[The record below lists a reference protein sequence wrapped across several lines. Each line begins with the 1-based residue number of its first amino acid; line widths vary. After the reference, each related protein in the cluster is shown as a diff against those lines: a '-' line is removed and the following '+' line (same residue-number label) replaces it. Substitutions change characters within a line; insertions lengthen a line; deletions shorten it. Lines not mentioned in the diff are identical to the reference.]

1 MEEIKSSKSFDMLK
15 SLMTLGSSTT
25 KVEISGYT
33 FEIGTLTEKESSE
46 LLSSLIVLDDQERII
61 SSKSH
66 SIAMALKKI
75 NDIDFDSIIENT
87 DQIPEG
93 INSLVSKK
101 IFFIKALQTNIVNR
115 LFEKYTEL
123 NVDLNDD
130 DSKKK

>member
-1 MEEIKSSKSFDMLK
+1 
-15 SLMTLGSSTT
+15 MTLGSSTT

>member
-1 MEEIKSSKSFDMLK
+1 MEDVKSSKSFDMLK
-15 SLMTLGSSTT
+15 NLMTLGLSTK

-66 SIAMALKKI
+66 SVALSLRKI
-75 NDIDFDSIIENT
+75 NDMEFDTIIENT
-87 DQIPEG
+87 EQIPEG

-101 IFFIKALQTNIVNR
+101 IFFVKALQTNIVNK

-123 NVDLNDD
+123 NEELNDE

>member
-1 MEEIKSSKSFDMLK
+1 MEDIKSSKSFDMLK
-15 SLMTLGSSTT
+15 NLMTLGLSTK

-66 SIAMALKKI
+66 SVALALRKI
-75 NDIDFDSIIENT
+75 NDMSFDTIIENT
-87 DQIPEG
+87 EQIPEDV
-93 INSLVSKK
+93 ISLVSKK
-101 IFFIKALQTNIVNR
+101 IFFVKALQTNIVNK

-123 NVDLNDD
+123 NAELNDE